1 MLLSSFFTVFL
12 INRVRIRRALFSEAS
27 VYLAW
32 RNRDVE
38 FFPQMRL
45 QFLNDLVAN
54 RNWIKLNFRPRLWG
68 KNWFAS
74 ALGEM

>member
-27 VYLAW
+27 VYLA
-32 RNRDVE
+32 
-38 FFPQMRL
+38 MRL

>member
-38 FFPQMRL
+38 FFPRMRL

-54 RNWIKLNFRPRLWG
+54 RNWIKFPLWG